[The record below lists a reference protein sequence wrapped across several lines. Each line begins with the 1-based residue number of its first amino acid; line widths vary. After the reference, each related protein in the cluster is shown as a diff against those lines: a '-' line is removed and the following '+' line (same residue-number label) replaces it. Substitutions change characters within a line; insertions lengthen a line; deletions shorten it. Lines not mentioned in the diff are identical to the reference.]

1 MDRAGSARWPG
12 SATSSLVSPASP
24 VVIVCVTVCV
34 MACVR
39 GFVTGFFAGF
49 ITVSGDEDG
58 GGGRFVPP
66 FGESKGYFSGW

>member
-1 MDRAGSARWPG
+1 MARLGDIVTGVAGIAGRHRLRHG
-12 SATSSLVSPASP
+12 LRHG
-24 VVIVCVTVCV
+24 CV

-39 GFVTGFFAGF
+39 GLVTGFFAGF